1 MAQRSVWEVDTVRA
15 QAKFLSI
22 TGAMKTVY
30 YVLWRGFA
38 AAEATW
44 EPRSSFDR
52 EAIEQDVVPLENAL
66 ERDAQEELEE
76 HHRLTL
82 ADTQAKLQRAVRL
95 REGEGAAD
103 RHISAFISINPL
115 TARRLFGARL
125 DVVPPKHLRR
135 RTGRPKC
142 RTWAFTT
149 TAAFYHFVFPCTQLR
164 RVAHLGERHSGERML
179 LATTA
184 SVHSGALAGE
194 DVFVLA
200 TQGEDRVAIWS
211 RLGNKTTVVL
221 TTTISPKVEATAKYS
236 SVRRSLRLRGALM
249 CVDER
254 EWAQVRKYMP
264 RW

>member
-149 TAAFYHFVFPCTQLR
+149 TAAFYHFVFPCTQ
-164 RVAHLGERHSGERML
+164 
-179 LATTA
+179 
-184 SVHSGALAGE
+184 
-194 DVFVLA
+194 
-200 TQGEDRVAIWS
+200 
-211 RLGNKTTVVL
+211 
-221 TTTISPKVEATAKYS
+221 P
-236 SVRRSLRLRGALM
+236 
-249 CVDER
+249 
-254 EWAQVRKYMP
+254 
-264 RW
+264 